1 MKKCF
6 ICNKDV
12 QSQEDICLCKK
23 CNQLFYV
30 DKERGK
36 NSNKVIGVRN
46 RFTNE
51 LIPINKY
58 DTELTVDFI
67 EYILYLIF
75 GVGFIAVSYLLVV
88 YLA

>member
-23 CNQLFYV
+23 CNQLFYI

-36 NSNKVIGVRN
+36 NSNKIIGVRN

-51 LIPINKY
+51 LIPTNKY
-58 DTELTVDFI
+58 DPELTVNCI
-67 EYILYLIF
+67 EYALYLIF
-75 GVGFIAVSYLLVV
+75 GIGFVVVSYILII
-88 YLA
+88 YLT

>member
-23 CNQLFYV
+23 CNQLFYI
-30 DKERGK
+30 DKER
-36 NSNKVIGVRN
+36 NKEFNKIIGVRN

-51 LIPINKY
+51 LIPTNKY
-58 DTELTVDFI
+58 NPELTVDFI

-75 GVGFIAVSYLLVV
+75 GVGFIVASYLLIV
-88 YLA
+88 YLT

>member
-23 CNQLFYV
+23 CNQLFYI

-36 NSNKVIGVRN
+36 NSNKIIGVRN

-51 LIPINKY
+51 LIPTNKY
-58 DTELTVDFI
+58 DPELTVNCI
-67 EYILYLIF
+67 EYMLYLIF
-75 GVGFIAVSYLLVV
+75 GIGFVVVSYLLII